1 VTLPPIDDRPIWDVW
16 LSQYRLPVVLAADEL
31 GVFSVL
37 DTAPRSVAELC
48 AALRLSERSVLVL
61 TGALAAAGF
70 VAKRADRFSLTDV
83 ARTYLLKGSDFY
95 WLPMLRGAGYGQ
107 MTADVL
113 MQALRTDHLGSD
125 DRISRRWEQGEMNAE
140 DARGSNMRMHSH
152 SLPAAMGLAANCDFS
167 SVRRLLDVAGGS
179 GCFSIQLAL
188 RNPELRCTVAELPPV
203 AADTRTYIERA
214 GCGDRVDTFAFNM
227 FHDAWPTGYDAIFF
241 SNVFHDWDPQRRRDL
256 ARLSFD
262 ALPPGGRVFL
272 HEMLLHDSQD
282 GPLPAALFSVMML
295 GTRGKQFSLPELD
308 ELLSQAGYADTHAT
322 PSYGYYS
329 LVTATKPE

>member
-1 VTLPPIDDRPIWDVW
+1 VTPPPIDDRAIWDLW
-16 LSQYRLPVVLAADEL
+16 LSQYQLPVVLASDQL

-37 DTAPRSVAELC
+37 DAAPLGVAELC
-48 AALRLSERSVLVL
+48 SELGLSERSVLAL

-70 VAKRADRFSLTDV
+70 IVTRENRFFLTDIS
-83 ARTYLLKGSDFY
+83 RTYLLKGSDFY

-113 MQALRTDHLGSD
+113 MQVLRTDNLGSD
-125 DRISRRWEQGEMNAE
+125 DRISRRWEQGEMNAD

-152 SLPAAMGLAANCDFS
+152 SLPSAIGLAANCDFS

-203 AADTRTYIERA
+203 ALDTRAYIERA
-214 GCGDRVDTFAFNM
+214 GIGSRVDTYPFNM
-227 FHDAWPTGYDAIFF
+227 FNDVWPTGYDAVFF
-241 SNVFHDWDPQRRRDL
+241 SNVFHDWDPRRRDDL
-256 ARLSFD
+256 AQRAFA
-262 ALPPGGRVFL
+262 ALPIGGRVCL
-272 HEMLLHDSQD
+272 HEMLLHDTAD

-308 ELLSQAGYADTHAT
+308 DLLTRAGFVDTQAT

-329 LVTATKPE
+329 LVSATKPA

>member
-1 VTLPPIDDRPIWDVW
+1 VKPPPFDDRAIWDLW

-31 GVFSVL
+31 GVFRLL
-37 DTAPRSVAELC
+37 DAAPRSVAELC
-48 AALRLSERSVLVL
+48 AALGLSERAVQAL

-70 VAKRADRFSLTDV
+70 IVKREYRFALTDIS
-83 ARTYLLKGSDFY
+83 RTYLLKGSDFY

-107 MTADVL
+107 MNSDVL
-113 MQALRTDHLGSD
+113 MQVLRTDNLGSD

-152 SLPAAMGLAANCDFS
+152 SLPAAIGLAASCDFS

-188 RNPELRCTVAELPPV
+188 RNPELRCTVAELPAV
-203 AADTRTYIERA
+203 AADTLLYIERS
-214 GCGDRVDTFAFNM
+214 GCSARVDTYPLNM
-227 FHDAWPTGYDAIFF
+227 FRDAWPTGYDAVFF
-241 SNVFHDWDPQRRRDL
+241 SNVFHDWDPQRRDDL
-256 ARLSFD
+256 AQRAFA
-262 ALPPGGRVFL
+262 ALPHGGRILL
-272 HEMLLHDSQD
+272 HEMLLDDTAD

-308 ELLSQAGYADTHAT
+308 ALLTRAGFVDTRAT

-329 LVTATKPE
+329 LVSARKPG